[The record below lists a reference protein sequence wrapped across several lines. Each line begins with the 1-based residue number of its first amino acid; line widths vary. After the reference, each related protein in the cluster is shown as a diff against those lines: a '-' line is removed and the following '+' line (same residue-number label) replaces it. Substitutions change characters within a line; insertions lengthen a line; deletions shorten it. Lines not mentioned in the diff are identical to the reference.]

1 MRVVRGEWSDIPLR
15 FRKHE
20 KLECNEKMKLGCPS
34 LFKGH
39 PGTMDRLQN
48 LQGFAVEF
56 DDDFGVA
63 SEKKVVFYSA
73 WYSSLDGHSMQL
85 SF

>member
-1 MRVVRGEWSDIPLR
+1 
-15 FRKHE
+15 
-20 KLECNEKMKLGCPS
+20 
-34 LFKGH
+34 
-39 PGTMDRLQN
+39 MDRLQN